1 MENLQQVH
9 ITHSKGVK
17 NKLDSIDS
25 INTNTLTNK
34 YCMAMNAA
42 DNGDI
47 CEYCYSVSMLE
58 GYRKTMV
65 PALQRNS
72 DLLSAAI
79 LTEWQL
85 PRIMSAVF
93 RFSGQGELLN
103 DIHFENL
110 CLIAEY
116 NPHCTFALWT
126 KRATIVNK
134 ALKKR
139 EKPSNLILVFSNSK
153 IGHIMAKPPTHFD
166 KTFNN
171 VKGDDKLELQN
182 CTGQQCKN
190 CLVCYQHNDITTI
203 IERKK

>member
-9 ITHSKGVK
+9 ITHSKGPK

-25 INTNTLTNK
+25 ISTNTLTNK
-34 YCMAMNAA
+34 YCMAMNSA

>member
-9 ITHSKGVK
+9 ITHSRGIK

-25 INTNTLTNK
+25 INTNTLTNSFCVK
-34 YCMAMNAA
+34 MNAA
-42 DNGDI
+42 DNGGI
-47 CEYCYSVSMLE
+47 CEACYSVSMLK

-72 DLLSAAI
+72 DLLSAGI

-93 RFSGQGELLN
+93 RFSGQGELIN

-116 NPHCTFALWT
+116 NPHCTFTLWT

-134 ALKKR
+134 AFKKR
-139 EKPSNLILVFSNSK
+139 EKPSNLLLIFSNSK
-153 IGHIMAKPPTHFD
+153 IGHIMARPPTHFD

-190 CLVCYQHNDITTI
+190 CLTCYQHNDITTI
-203 IERKK
+203 IERVK

>member
-9 ITHSKGVK
+9 ITHSRGPK
-17 NKLDSIDS
+17 NKLDSIGS
-25 INTNTLTNK
+25 ISTNTLTNK

-93 RFSGQGELLN
+93 RFSGQGELIN

>member
-1 MENLQQVH
+1 MDNLQQVH
-9 ITHSKGVK
+9 ITHSKGPK

-25 INTNTLTNK
+25 ISTNTLTNK
-34 YCMAMNAA
+34 YCMAMNSA

>member
-9 ITHSKGVK
+9 ITHSRGIK

-25 INTNTLTNK
+25 INTNTLTNSFCVK
-34 YCMAMNAA
+34 MNAA

-153 IGHIMAKPPTHFD
+153 IGHIMARPPTHFD

-190 CLVCYQHNDITTI
+190 CLACYQHNDITTI

>member
-9 ITHSKGVK
+9 ITRSRGPK
-17 NKLDSIDS
+17 NKLDGIDS
-25 INTNTLTNK
+25 ISTNTLTNK
-34 YCMAMNAA
+34 YCMAMNVA

-93 RFSGQGELLN
+93 RFSGQGELIN

-153 IGHIMAKPPTHFD
+153 IGHIMARPPTHFD

-190 CLVCYQHNDITTI
+190 CLTCYQHNDITTI
-203 IERKK
+203 IERVK

>member
-9 ITHSKGVK
+9 ITHSKGPK

-25 INTNTLTNK
+25 ISTNTLTNK

-72 DLLSAAI
+72 DLLSAGI

-153 IGHIMAKPPTHFD
+153 IGHIMARPPTHFD

-171 VKGDDKLELQN
+171 VKGNDKLELQN

>member
-9 ITHSKGVK
+9 ITHSRGPK

-25 INTNTLTNK
+25 ISTNTLTNK

>member
-25 INTNTLTNK
+25 ISTNTLTNK

-139 EKPSNLILVFSNSK
+139 EKPINLILVFSNSK

-190 CLVCYQHNDITTI
+190 CLACYQHNDITTI
-203 IERKK
+203 IERVK

>member
-1 MENLQQVH
+1 MDNLQQVH
-9 ITHSKGVK
+9 ISKMTGKLAGFHSI
-17 NKLDSIDS
+17 S
-25 INTNTLTNK
+25 TNTATNDF
-34 YCMAMNAA
+34 CEAMSQGNKG
-42 DNGDI
+42 NI
-47 CEYCYSVSMLE
+47 CESCYSMKMVKGFRKSMA
-58 GYRKTMV
+58 

-79 LTEWQL
+79 LTDWQL
-85 PRIMSAVF
+85 PRVLDAVF
-93 RFSGQGELLN
+93 RFNSHGELIN

-116 NPHCTFALWT
+116 NPHCTFTLWT

-134 ALKKR
+134 AFKKR
-139 EKPSNLILVFSNSK
+139 DKPINLILVFSNSK

-190 CLVCYQHNDITTI
+190 CLTCYQHNDITTI
-203 IERKK
+203 IERVK

>member
-1 MENLQQVH
+1 MNNLQQVH
-9 ITHSKGVK
+9 ITQSKGKK
-17 NKLDSIDS
+17 NKLDSINS
-25 INTNTLTNK
+25 INTNTLTNEF
-34 YCMAMNAA
+34 CVAMNKA
-42 DNGDI
+42 DKGNI
-47 CEYCYSVSMLE
+47 CEDCYSVSMLK

-93 RFSGQGELLN
+93 RFSGQGELIN

-116 NPHCTFALWT
+116 NPHCTFTLWT
-126 KRATIVNK
+126 KRATIINK
-134 ALKKR
+134 AFKKR

-171 VKGDDKLELQN
+171 VKGNDKLELQN

-190 CLVCYQHNDITTI
+190 CLACYQHNDITTI
-203 IERKK
+203 VERVK

>member
-9 ITHSKGVK
+9 ITRSRGPK

-25 INTNTLTNK
+25 ISTNTLTNK
-34 YCMAMNAA
+34 YCMAMNVA

-93 RFSGQGELLN
+93 RFSGQGELIN

-153 IGHIMAKPPTHFD
+153 IGHIMARPPTHFD

-190 CLVCYQHNDITTI
+190 CLTCYQHNDITTI
-203 IERKK
+203 IERVK